1 MNFIKKI
8 TAVLCV
14 VFLLPV
20 NSVFTAE
27 CADVTE
33 NISQIYIE
41 DIKIDKNKKGDII
54 EIPVNIENNQGFA
67 STGFSIT
74 YSDNIKLTDTKG
86 GIIER
91 PIFYIDGNTASITS
105 SSEKNLKEDGVLFT
119 LCFTL
124 QKDISSDE
132 KADISLQKLVFSSLN
147 GKDVETEIKNPTIT
161 FEIKQEI
168 EPTTEKIIETTSQ
181 DEKYDYLG
189 DINRDKKVDS
199 KDAVKILIAYAKSI
213 VGIKPEISIED
224 ADINSDGRID
234 SKDAV
239 FVLKYYAQTI
249 VSDDTISLREYMKD
263 YV

>member
-8 TAVLCV
+8 TAVLCA
-14 VFLLPV
+14 VFLLHV
-20 NSVFTAE
+20 NAVFTAE
-27 CADVTE
+27 CADETE
-33 NISQIYIE
+33 NISRIYIE
-41 DIKIDKNKKGDII
+41 DIKTDKNKKGDVI
-54 EIPVNIENNQGFA
+54 EVPVNVKNNQGFA

-91 PIFYIDGNTASITS
+91 PVFYIDGNTASVTS

-119 LCFTL
+119 LCFAL
-124 QKDISSDE
+124 QKDISANE
-132 KADISLQKLVFSSLN
+132 KADISLQKLVFSSSN

-168 EPTTEKIIETTSQ
+168 EPTTETISQ
-181 DEKYDYLG
+181 IEKYDYLG

-199 KDAVKILIAYAKSI
+199 KDAVKILIAYAKII
-213 VGIKPEISIED
+213 VGIEPEISIED

-239 FVLKYYAQTI
+239 FILKYYAQTI
-249 VSDDTISLREYMKD
+249 VSGDTISLREYMKD

>member
-8 TAVLCV
+8 TVVLCAAI
-14 VFLLPV
+14 LLPF
-20 NSVFTAE
+20 NAAFTAE
-27 CADVTE
+27 CADETE

-41 DIKIDKNKKGDII
+41 DIKTDKNKKGDVI
-54 EIPVNIENNQGFA
+54 EVPVNIENNQGFA

-91 PIFYIDGNTASITS
+91 PVFYIDGNMASVTS

-124 QKDISSDE
+124 EKGISAGE
-132 KADISLQKLVFSSLN
+132 KADVSLQKLVFSSLN
-147 GKDVETEIKNPTIT
+147 EKDVKAEIKNPTIT

-168 EPTTEKIIETTSQ
+168 EPTTETISQ

-213 VGIKPEISIED
+213 VGIEPEISIED

-249 VSDDTISLREYMKD
+249 VSGDTISLREYMKD